1 MFRINLKDETKK
13 YSNHFKITFKYI
25 LTTRFRTKYFNEF
38 GRKVNIF
45 FFLLNNDHPRMLEMK
60 SLFKYAGNHQL

>member
-45 FFLLNNDHPRMLEMK
+45 FFFVE
-60 SLFKYAGNHQL
+60 Q